1 MRQVGAHHLLG
12 VDHRLGHAGAARGEQ
27 EFADRLGIDLL
38 DRARDGVGRPG
49 GHKLAP
55 RQRLHLRRRLV
66 DMHQQHALEVQRRQR
81 AGIDLA
87 VLHEHQAG
95 LHEVEDVAQLGVVLA
110 HHRVGRRH
118 RRQRRARLH
127 GGHRE
132 QRELDGVRGQDHHR
146 LVRPEAAIDQRLG
159 HGIDLPLGLGIG
171 DFQPLALR
179 PAALRQPDPVR
190 RLLRPL
196 RQEGRHVLFVGLQ
209 LVIRLQQD
217 GAIAAPVDPD
227 VAAQEVDRLEGRL
240 HHTVQ
245 RRYSRCCLACAD

>member
-1 MRQVGAHHLLG
+1 
-12 VDHRLGHAGAARGEQ
+12 
-27 EFADRLGIDLL
+27 
-38 DRARDGVGRPG
+38 
-49 GHKLAP
+49 
-55 RQRLHLRRRLV
+55 
-66 DMHQQHALEVQRRQR
+66 MHQQHALQVQRRQR

-87 VLHEHQAG
+87 VLHEHHAG
-95 LHEVEDVAQLGVVLA
+95 LDQVEDVTQLGVVLA

-132 QRELDGVRGQDHHR
+132 QRELDRVRGQDHHR
-146 LVRPEAAIDQRLG
+146 LVRAEAAIEQRLG
-159 HGIDLPLGLGIG
+159 HRIDLPLGLGIG

-179 PAALRQPDPVR
+179 PAALRQPDAVR
-190 RLLRPL
+190 RLPGPL
-196 RQEGRHVLFVGLQ
+196 RQESRHVLFVGFQ

-217 GAIAAPVDPD
+217 RAIAAPVDPD

-245 RRYSRCCLACAD
+245 GDTPGAVLLAPIKEGEPVIGKETMVRSAPRTPGQQSAA